1 VRRRPKYAKLTAN
14 RVPRATEDKKAMR
27 LHVLAA
33 LLVAPL
39 CACSF
44 GPGGTWATPQEPAAT
59 GVAVVETP
67 VYLAYKLP
75 VCLLRTPLLLPATLA
90 SSVVPFSKSKEGTG
104 GAYLSNNAQS
114 DCGPPYTVTPNE
126 VATEP

>member
-1 VRRRPKYAKLTAN
+1 MPSWRLIAVRTDEVKEKR
-14 RVPRATEDKKAMR
+14 AMR

-33 LLVAPL
+33 LFVAPL

-67 VYLAYKLP
+67 VYHAFKVP
-75 VCLLRTPLLLPATLA
+75 VCLLRTPLLLPAALA
-90 SSVVPFSKSKEGTG
+90 SSIVPFSKSKEGSG
-104 GAYLSNNAQS
+104 GDYLANNAQA
-114 DCGPPYTVTPNE
+114 DCGPPYMVTPNE